1 MTARARDVRH
11 AWRWRALGALVLAA
25 CGGCAGGSSDAPIL
39 TLPTGLQT
47 GLQAGA
53 YVIDV
58 TGADAIGTD
67 PQATGCRP
75 AGQPP
80 GGKRVT
86 VTGRITRDGEDWV
99 FRSDGSGT
107 DLVLRLRV
115 ATRSFSTE
123 LFAVDGTL
131 RGRAPDQALGTRAA
145 SGVTMTAGGVGASDV
160 AAVDGEIR
168 LTGAIVNALVF
179 GTVVFSDGVASATC
193 DRVTLA
199 MQPGSR

>member
-1 MTARARDVRH
+1 
-11 AWRWRALGALVLAA
+11 
-25 CGGCAGGSSDAPIL
+25 
-39 TLPTGLQT
+39 
-47 GLQAGA
+47 
-53 YVIDV
+53 
-58 TGADAIGTD
+58 
-67 PQATGCRP
+67 
-75 AGQPP
+75 
-80 GGKRVT
+80 
-86 VTGRITRDGEDWV
+86 
-99 FRSDGSGT
+99 
-107 DLVLRLRV
+107 LRV

-131 RGRAPDQALGTRAA
+131 RGRAPDQAIGTHAA